1 MPVSQEVPSFLAPR
15 GRCDGTAA
23 GSPPHTHT
31 SVSFRTRMHAC
42 NGWLSG
48 LPEGQRQ
55 TSAEFEGGKGG
66 EKGRSCKEGLSDK
79 KTLKLAL
86 MPNFQPDTTTNGRLL
101 STTPTLQPG
110 RSLRSR
116 SQTRSFWPLCEH
128 ACPRL
133 ASSATAAHLLKL
145 CTTPRRLDGFGF
157 VFRRGGTPSSELASR
172 ATARAAALVLTVKA
186 SQWILLKS
194 SHAW

>member
-1 MPVSQEVPSFLAPR
+1 MQWLSTE
-15 GRCDGTAA
+15 
-23 GSPPHTHT
+23 
-31 SVSFRTRMHAC
+31 
-42 NGWLSG
+42 LSG